1 MNMLEKNQQIKT
13 ANALSKEGGYFE
25 AIKIFKSLD
34 INHFNDMEKN
44 LYGWAI
50 YRLIKNA
57 ENLSINDFKHFLFD
71 YLKLDLQ
78 KPSLLHSLIL
88 IACLKFLDKDTPDN
102 FNFINFIK
110 IWDIN
115 SFRDDDFVG
124 SEFNN
129 GDGKTIKLP
138 CLVSNALRKC
148 AQYALKQDGYLSDM
162 GPIMD
167 FYLEA
172 LKRIKNDIWLQRD
185 CALILN
191 KFGKNDEAAKIYKD
205 LFKALSGSTYYWGE
219 FGDFFSNSNIDLAVS
234 MYSKA
239 ILSKNDEIFI
249 ANIRMKLAALLIKK
263 GEFSRARF
271 ELEKYKQTKQH
282 LSQNFFILYNSVKN
296 YDPPISNIEFYKYS
310 QTILEEYLYTDLKV
324 VDCVF
329 YDSYTDA
336 NTDTRYYCFTNF
348 DEVSF
353 KIKKIKLKNKNLN
366 LLSCYSF
373 KIVDGKPLEQS
384 IKPSDKQISDF
395 NIGSAFKKTSGKI
408 TIKSKDGRRFGFLK
422 DVYIP
427 QKLLEKF
434 NITQDCYAKMIY
446 KFDTK
451 RKINRIIYIQ
461 KEQ

>member
-1 MNMLEKNQQIKT
+1 MNILEKNRLIKT
-13 ANALSKEGGYFE
+13 ANALSKEGNYFE
-25 AIKIFKSLD
+25 AIKIFRSLD
-34 INHFNDMEKN
+34 VNHCNDIEKN

-50 YRLIKNA
+50 YRFIKNT

-71 YLKLDLQ
+71 YLKLDLP

-88 IACLKFLDKDTPDN
+88 IACLKFLDKDAPDN

-110 IWDIN
+110 IWGIN
-115 SFRDDDFVG
+115 SFRDDDFIS
-124 SEFNN
+124 SEFKNM
-129 GDGKTIKLP
+129 DGKTIKFP
-138 CLVSNALRKC
+138 CLASNALRKC
-148 AQYALKQDGYLSDM
+148 AQYALKQDGYLGDM
-162 GPIMD
+162 KPLMA

-172 LKRIKNDIWLQRD
+172 LKRIENDIWLQRD
-185 CALILN
+185 YALILN
-191 KFGKNDEAAKIYKD
+191 KFGKNDEAAKIYKG
-205 LFKALSGSTYYWGE
+205 LFKALSASAYYWGE
-219 FGDFFSNSNIDLAVS
+219 FGDFFSSGKIDLAIS

-239 ILSKNDEIFI
+239 ILSKSDEIFI
-249 ANIRMKLAALLIKK
+249 VNIRMKLAALLIKK

-282 LSQNFFILYNSVKN
+282 LSQNFFILYDSVRN
-296 YDPPISNIEFYKYS
+296 YDPPISNIEFYKCS
-310 QTILEEYLYTDLKV
+310 QIISEEYLYTDLKV

-336 NTDTRYYCFTNF
+336 NTDARYYCFTDF
-348 DEVSF
+348 DETNF
-353 KIKKIKLKNKNLN
+353 KIKENKLKNKNLN

-395 NIGSAFKKTSGKI
+395 NIGSSFKKTSGKI
-408 TIKSKDGRRFGFLK
+408 TIKSKDDRRFGFLK

-434 NITQDCYAKMIY
+434 NITQDCCAKMIY
-446 KFDTK
+446 KFDPK